1 MNITADKD
9 RELTVTPDTLS
20 DAIFATMNSLDG
32 FAPLRR
38 SFESRDYD
46 LREFVASVTR
56 NVLTQI
62 NCRYAVSHHG
72 TSGRWHA
79 AHKYF
84 ATLSEA
90 MEECRRIKAD
100 GYGARVVDELK
111 NVVVCNAE
119 WQDDVIQCD
128 PQPIREYASNS
139 RAELCGWRYPN

>member
-1 MNITADKD
+1 MNITADND

-46 LREFVASVTR
+46 LRDFVASVTR
-56 NVLTQI
+56 NVLTQLRV
-62 NCRYAVSHHG
+62 RYRVDHHG
-72 TSGRWHA
+72 SSGTWRES
-79 AHKYF
+79 AHHE
-84 ATLSEA
+84 TLSAAMDEA
-90 MEECRRIKAD
+90 RRIKAD

-111 NVVVCNAE
+111 SVVVCNAE